1 MKKLIM
7 NEKRYIENVINTKHI
22 DLLEYDLTMS
32 KIIYMLSVYYGGMST
47 RVNSIMTELFEDFSD
62 LKWNKFVNSSC
73 MFAKTKKP
81 KLKEYG
87 SLKLYES
94 EYKMILDCKTLKH
107 QKLLFS
113 CIMFAK
119 YIDKRSDSGL
129 YRIDSKYTT
138 KQIFDFANISGTKF
152 DKNILINDLWSEKK
166 LSQNYINNDNS
177 LFIELGKSSEEVVF
191 EITEFSNLGN
201 KLVTFMKSNYK
212 LCQSCGKL
220 IKIKSKTKPEKYCDK
235 CAYEIKLEQVNECK
249 KRKKEKLE

>member
-1 MKKLIM
+1 MKENSYIKEI
-7 NEKRYIENVINTKHI
+7 IENGKV
-22 DLLEYDLTMS
+22 DLEEYNLSMS
-32 KIIYMLSVYYGGMST
+32 KLIYMLSVYYGARST
-47 RVNSIMTELFEDFSD
+47 KVNETMNLLFSD
-62 LKWNKFVNSSC
+62 FQELKWNKFINSSC
-73 MFAKTKKP
+73 MFVKTKKP
-81 KLKEYG
+81 TLKEYE

-119 YIDKRSDSGL
+119 YINKISDSGL

-152 DKNILINDLWSEKK
+152 DKNILINELWKEKK

-177 LFIELGKSSEEVVF
+177 LFVELGKSDEMVVF

-201 KLVTFMKSNYK
+201 KLVAFMKSNYK
-212 LCQSCGKL
+212 QCEVCGKL
-220 IKIKSKTKPEKYCDK
+220 IKIKSNKDTSTKYCDK
-235 CAYEIKLEQVNECK
+235 CKEEKHKEQDRIYQQN
-249 KRKKEKLE
+249 KRDSKIID